1 MLGESSNNLDF
12 YMKYKLIKGTTY
24 YIAVKV
30 YSANV
35 TGAYVLKVGYCDDYG
50 DTIDKSFDITGKD
63 SINGKISYPG
73 DIDMFKFIPAA
84 TGNPKALF
92 LAKSD

>member
-1 MLGESSNNLDF
+1 VLGESSNNLDF

-24 YIAVKV
+24 YIAVKA

-35 TGAYVLKVGYCDDYG
+35 TGAYVLKVGYC

-63 SINGKISYPG
+63 SINGKIRYPG